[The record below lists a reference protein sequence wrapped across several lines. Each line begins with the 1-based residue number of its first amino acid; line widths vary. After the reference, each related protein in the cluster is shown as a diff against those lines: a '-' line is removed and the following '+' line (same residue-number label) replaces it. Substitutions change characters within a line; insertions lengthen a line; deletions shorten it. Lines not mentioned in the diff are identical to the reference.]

1 MQSVSFCK
9 FRSFI
14 HTYIH
19 VTYVKLN
26 SISSTL
32 SYELCS
38 VICHIMVSSLID
50 NLTDKLCF
58 KLKIITNGRI
68 HGEVIKTLIFL
79 DNWADVC
86 EEICRS
92 NIIQRDNLKFARKL
106 NKDLVKLAK
115 ERSDLV
121 SRHTSHYTVDTDECE
136 WFSGS
141 KWWHVVW
148 AIPQK
153 GDPGHHQWVAERI
166 QKDHGEETPL
176 SIEWARLVRR

>member
-136 WFSGS
+136 
-141 KWWHVVW
+141 
-148 AIPQK
+148 
-153 GDPGHHQWVAERI
+153 
-166 QKDHGEETPL
+166 
-176 SIEWARLVRR
+176 